1 MEKNKIPCKIIE
13 DLLPSYMDEI
23 LSDSVKEA
31 VELHLATCDSCSE
44 KLKDFKRQQ
53 EQALE
58 QEQKKELAFIKGI
71 KRYKYYAIG
80 MAIGAGIP
88 LMALLVFI
96 LWALSLS

>member
-31 VELHLATCDSCSE
+31 VELHLATCESCGE
-44 KLKDFKRQQ
+44 KLKDLKRQQ
-53 EQALE
+53 EQE
-58 QEQKKELAFIKGI
+58 QVQEQKKELAFIKGI

-88 LMALLVFI
+88 LMALVIFIIWVMLLV
-96 LWALSLS
+96 